1 MRLLHS
7 LRWSIA
13 ALGAVGLVASL
24 MVLGQGLWAQQQMG
38 HDAKEAFVAK
48 DVVADILPPPMYL
61 IEMRLVLSQAVEGT
75 LDAAEAR
82 KQVDRLASEY
92 QARVDYWTQNA
103 PHGLEKQLLGR
114 QHEAAKTFIAAAQAQ
129 VMAKLQA
136 GEAEAAKQA
145 LVEAHKLYLAHRA
158 GVDET
163 VVAGNAFA
171 ASSMASFGATQKQS
185 TTMTLAVAGVA
196 MALVALL
203 ARLVLRSIEA
213 PVERC
218 TRMARKIAS
227 GDLTQCDNNPTR
239 RKDALGEMEAVLCD
253 MQHQLAQTVG
263 AVRRNAEGVA
273 SASAQIASGNLDL
286 SQRTESQA
294 GALQQTASTMS
305 KLGEAVRT
313 NAEHAQQANSL
324 AMTASSV
331 AERGGAVVGQAVETM
346 KGIND
351 SSRKISDIISVID
364 GIAFQTNI
372 LALNAA
378 VEAARAGEQGR
389 GFAVVAAE
397 VRSLAGRSAD
407 AAKEIKQLITA
418 SVERVESGTTLVDQ
432 AGATMNEVVAAIKR
446 VTDIMSDISQASAE
460 QRTGVEEIGDA
471 VRHMDQST
479 QQNAAMVEEVA
490 AAAGSLKT
498 QADQLVQ
505 AVSVFRLTPTDSAR
519 SPAFKAASPAP
530 AVQAAKPAPATLRAP
545 AAASPKPAPAAPAPA
560 AADPASTPAPKAA
573 AMAESD
579 DWETF

>member
-1 MRLLHS
+1 MRLLNS
-7 LRWSIA
+7 LRWSMA
-13 ALGAVGLVASL
+13 ALGAIAVAATLTVS
-24 MVLGQGLWAQQQMG
+24 GQGFWVQKHMG
-38 HDAKEAFVAK
+38 QNASEAFVAK

-75 LDAAEAR
+75 LDVAEAK

-92 QARVDYWTQNA
+92 QARVDYWTQN
-103 PHGLEKQLLGR
+103 PPYGLEKQLLGR
-114 QHEAAKTFIAAAQAQ
+114 QHEAGKTFIAAAQSQ
-129 VMAKLQA
+129 VMAKLQS
-136 GEAEAAKQA
+136 GDAEAAKQA
-145 LVEAHKLYLAHRA
+145 LAEVHKLYLAHRG
-158 GVDET
+158 GVDDT
-163 VVAGNAFA
+163 VTAGNAFA
-171 ASSMASFGATQKQS
+171 ASSMEAFSATQKHSS
-185 TTMTLAVAGVA
+185 TTALIVGAVAI
-196 MALVALL
+196 ALVLLL
-203 ARLVLRSIEA
+203 ARWVLRSIEA

-227 GDLTQCDNNPTR
+227 GDLTQCERTQVR
-239 RKDALGEMEAVLCD
+239 RQDAIGALETVLCE
-253 MQHQLAQTVG
+253 MQGQLAQTVG

-273 SASAQIASGNLDL
+273 SASAEIASGNLDL
-286 SQRTESQA
+286 SQRTELQA

-305 KLGEAVRT
+305 NLGEAVRH

-324 AMTASSV
+324 ALAASSV
-331 AERGGAVVGQAVETM
+331 AERGGSVVGQAVETM

-432 AGATMNEVVAAIKR
+432 AGATMSEVVTAIKR
-446 VTDIMSDISQASAE
+446 VTDIMSEISHASAE
-460 QRTGVEEIGDA
+460 QRAGVEEIGDA
-471 VRHMDQST
+471 VRQMDQST

-505 AVSVFRLTPTDSAR
+505 AVSVFQLSAAMP
-519 SPAFKAASPAP
+519 SYAAAAAPAFAKPVAQAPAPSFKPSSPAP
-530 AVQAAKPAPATLRAP
+530 RPASVTPRAAP
-545 AAASPKPAPAAPAPA
+545 AAAAP
-560 AADPASTPAPKAA
+560 TPATAGA
-573 AMAESD
+573 SD

>member
-13 ALGAVGLVASL
+13 TLGAVGVVASL
-24 MVLGQGLWAQQQMG
+24 MVLGQGLWAQQRMG
-38 HDAKEAFVAK
+38 QNAGEAFVAK

-61 IEMRLVLSQAVEGT
+61 IEMRLILSQAVEGT
-75 LDAAEAR
+75 LEVAEA
-82 KQVDRLASEY
+82 KKLVDRLASEY
-92 QARVDYWTQNA
+92 QARVDYWTQNP

-114 QHEAAKTFIAAAQAQ
+114 QHEAGKTFIAAAQTQ
-129 VMAKLQA
+129 VIAKLQA
-136 GEAEAAKQA
+136 GEADAAKQA
-145 LVEAHKLYLAHRA
+145 LAEVHKLYLAHRT

-163 VVAGNAFA
+163 VVAGNDFA
-171 ASSMASFGATQKQS
+171 ATSMASFAAAQKQS
-185 TTMTLAVAGVA
+185 STTALLVAAAAVA
-196 MALVALL
+196 LVLLL
-203 ARLVLRSIEA
+203 ARWVLRSIEQ

-218 TRMARKIAS
+218 TRMARKIAG
-227 GDLTQCDNNPTR
+227 GDLTQCEQTQVR
-239 RKDALGEMEAVLCD
+239 RQDAIGALETVLCE
-253 MQHQLAQTVG
+253 MQGQLARTVG

-286 SQRTESQA
+286 SQRTELQA

-305 KLGEAVRT
+305 NLGEAVRH

-324 AMTASSV
+324 ALAASSV

-432 AGATMNEVVAAIKR
+432 AGATMSEVVSAIKR
-446 VTDIMSDISQASAE
+446 VTDIMSEISHASAE
-460 QRTGVEEIGDA
+460 QRAGVEEIGDA
-471 VRHMDQST
+471 VRQMDQST

-505 AVSVFRLTPTDSAR
+505 AVSVFQLSASDPVRTPSLAALK
-519 SPAFKAASPAP
+519 PAASPTPMA
-530 AVQAAKPAPATLRAP
+530 AVVPTSPKPVAAKPTA
-545 AAASPKPAPAAPAPA
+545 PKPAPAPAPAPA
-560 AADPASTPAPKAA
+560 AAGA
-573 AMAESD
+573 SD

>member
-1 MRLLHS
+1 MRLLNS

-13 ALGAVGLVASL
+13 ALAAVGVITSALVS
-24 MVLGQGLWAQQQMG
+24 GQGLWVQERMG
-38 HDAKEAFVAK
+38 QNAGQAFVAK

-61 IEMRLVLSQAVEGT
+61 IEMRLMLSQAVEGT
-75 LDAAEAR
+75 LEVAEAK
-82 KQVDRLASEY
+82 KQWERLSAEY
-92 QARVDYWTQNA
+92 QARADYWTQNP
-103 PHGLEKQLLGR
+103 PHGLEKHLLGR
-114 QHEAAKTFIAAAQAQ
+114 QHEAGKVFIAAAQDQ
-129 VMAKLQA
+129 VLAKLLS
-136 GEAEAAKQA
+136 GDAEGAKQA
-145 LVEAHKLYLAHRA
+145 LTDVHKLYLAHRS

-171 ASSMASFGATQKQS
+171 SQSMEGFAADQKQS
-185 TTMTLAVAGVA
+185 TALALLVAALAIG
-196 MALVALL
+196 ALVVLS
-203 ARLVLRSIEA
+203 RLVLSSIER

-218 TRMARKIAS
+218 TSMARKIAD
-227 GDLTQCDNNPTR
+227 GDLTRCDQGASNRT
-239 RKDALGEMEAVLCD
+239 DALGALERVLCD
-253 MQHQLAQTVG
+253 MQGHLAQTVG
-263 AVRRNAEGVA
+263 MVRRNAEGVA
-273 SASAQIASGNLDL
+273 ASSAQIASGNLDL
-286 SQRTESQA
+286 SQRTELQA
-294 GALQQTASTMS
+294 GALQQTTSTMTT
-305 KLGEAVRT
+305 LGEAVRH

-324 AMTASSV
+324 AMAASSV
-331 AERGGAVVGQAVETM
+331 AERGGTVVGQAVETM

-432 AGATMNEVVAAIKR
+432 AGATMSEVVSAIKR
-446 VTDIMSDISQASAE
+446 VTDIMSEISHASAE
-460 QRTGVEEIGDA
+460 QRAGVEEIGDA
-471 VRHMDQST
+471 VRQMDQST

-505 AVSVFRLTPTDSAR
+505 AVSVFQLSATDPVRTPSFA
-519 SPAFKAASPAP
+519 SSLKPFASPTPVAAAAP
-530 AVQAAKPAPATLRAP
+530 MPKPVAAKPAAPRP
-545 AAASPKPAPAAPAPA
+545 AAAPPAPAPA
-560 AADPASTPAPKAA
+560 PVAAGA
-573 AMAESD
+573 SD

>member
-1 MRLLHS
+1 
-7 LRWSIA
+7 
-13 ALGAVGLVASL
+13 
-24 MVLGQGLWAQQQMG
+24 MVFGQGLWTQQHMSQNAG
-38 HDAKEAFVAK
+38 AAFVAK

-61 IEMRLVLSQAVEGT
+61 IEMRLVLSQAVEGS
-75 LDAAEAR
+75 LDVAEAK

-92 QARVDYWTQNA
+92 QARVDFWTQN
-103 PHGLEKQLLGR
+103 PPYGLEKQLLGR
-114 QHEAAKTFIAAAQAQ
+114 QHETAKTFIAAAQTQ
-129 VMAKLQA
+129 VIAKLQA
-136 GEAEAAKQA
+136 GEADAAKQA
-145 LVEAHKLYLAHRA
+145 LADVHKLYLAHRG

-171 ASSMASFGATQKQS
+171 ASSMEAFAATQKRSS
-185 TTMTLAVAGVA
+185 TTALMVALAAVA
-196 MALVALL
+196 LVLLL
-203 ARLVLRSIEA
+203 ARWVLRSIEQ

-218 TRMARKIAS
+218 TRMARKISS
-227 GDLTQCDNNPTR
+227 GDLTQCELTQVR
-239 RKDALGEMEAVLCD
+239 RKDAIGALETVLCE
-253 MQHQLAQTVG
+253 MQGQLAQTVG

-286 SQRTESQA
+286 SQRTELQA

-305 KLGEAVRT
+305 NLGEAVRH

-324 AMTASSV
+324 AMAASSV
-331 AERGGAVVGQAVETM
+331 AERGGSVVGQAVETM

-432 AGATMNEVVAAIKR
+432 AGATMSEVVSAIKR
-446 VTDIMSDISQASAE
+446 VTDIMSEISHASAE
-460 QRTGVEEIGDA
+460 QRAGVEEIGDA
-471 VRHMDQST
+471 VRQMDQST

-505 AVSVFRLTPTDSAR
+505 AVSVFQLSAAGPVRTPSFA
-519 SPAFKAASPAP
+519 SMKPAASSAPVAAAVHSPKPVAAKPMAPRPAP
-530 AVQAAKPAPATLRAP
+530 APLAPAPLAPAPAPATAG
-545 AAASPKPAPAAPAPA
+545 A
-560 AADPASTPAPKAA
+560 
-573 AMAESD
+573 SD